1 MVYSDICISLHFCTS
16 ITEEKGL
23 GGGSG
28 YSFTHLYTNK
38 VYLVWGTLSY
48 FVLALKGLLVE
59 KWSVKEENPP
69 EISVP
74 KSKYILSKGT

>member
-38 VYLVWGTLSY
+38 DYLVRDNSLV
-48 FVLALKGLLVE
+48 FRFLL
-59 KWSVKEENPP
+59 
-69 EISVP
+69 
-74 KSKYILSKGT
+74 